1 VDGYIIQSN
10 RLDKTEN
17 GEVDSKKRLMS
28 TLKSSDVET
37 DQSSNTQKARKKKKK
52 KKKKMRSE
60 EIKEF
65 SCRAPA
71 ETQSVPLLF
80 KKHNHK
86 VSGKKFQKACRQSDE
101 SEKQDNLALSDA
113 RLRAYG
119 INPKRFKNKLKYGIK
134 NKFKYG
140 NK

>member
-1 VDGYIIQSN
+1 MDDYIIHSN
-10 RLDKTEN
+10 GTDKTET
-17 GEVDSKKRLMS
+17 GEVDSKKRLIS
-28 TLKSSDVET
+28 SLKSGDVET
-37 DQSSNTQKARKKKKK
+37 DQSSNTQKARKKKIK
-52 KKKKMRSE
+52 SE
-60 EIKEF
+60 EINEF

-71 ETQSVPLLF
+71 ETQSVPLMF

-86 VSGKKFQKACRQSDE
+86 KVPGKKFQKRQSDE
-101 SEKQDNLALSDA
+101 SEKQDNPAISDA